1 MSGEGTDLPEP
12 HHAGSTSTQRELKVM
27 TPLPASAPLIG
38 SWLWGME
45 ETRRGL
51 LATVRGLDQQQL
63 DWRGPTGRDNSIGS
77 LLYHIALVEL
87 DWLHYDLLLTEPPQ
101 EVLASFPHHHR
112 TPDGRLA
119 HVEGVS
125 IDDHLERMALVRRH
139 FLEAL
144 RPMSLQDW
152 HAVREPE
159 GVDYAVTPAW
169 TVFHLVEHEAG
180 HLFEIRA
187 LKRRWLEANGA

>member
-1 MSGEGTDLPEP
+1 VSAAEADGPGAADE
-12 HHAGSTSTQRELKVM
+12 RELKVM
-27 TPLPASAPLIG
+27 TPLPGAAPVIG

-51 LATVRGLDQQQL
+51 LGSVRELGQAEL
-63 DWRGPTGRDNSIGS
+63 DWRGPNGVDNSIGS
-77 LLYHIALVEL
+77 LLYHIALVEM
-87 DWLHYDLLLTEPPQ
+87 DWLYFDLMLAQPP
-101 EVLASFPHHHR
+101 EDVRIRFPHEHR

-119 HVEGVS
+119 NVVGVPL
-125 IDDHLERMALVRRH
+125 DDHLDRLAFTRRR
-139 FLEAL
+139 FLETIGPL
-144 RPMSLQDW
+144 SLEEW
-152 HAVREPE
+152 HRVREPE

-187 LKRRWLEANGA
+187 IVRRWREASGA